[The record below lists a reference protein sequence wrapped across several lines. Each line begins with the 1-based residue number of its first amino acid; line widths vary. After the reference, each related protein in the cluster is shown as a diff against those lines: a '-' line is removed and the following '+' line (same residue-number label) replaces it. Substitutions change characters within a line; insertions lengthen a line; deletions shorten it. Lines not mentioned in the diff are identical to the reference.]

1 MTTGV
6 EFSRLCQAQLELLSH
21 ALGASLSA
29 VYLVDP
35 QAQDSA
41 TMLVPIAL
49 YPVTAQPSLVP
60 ARDSRE
66 PTAATKLVPPIDQF
80 MRSSEA
86 GELSYQR
93 WIPLRQ
99 GEQVLGL
106 LVTRRD
112 DRDWTESE
120 ALQLEQIA
128 DTLALGRSLDQ
139 KNQLL
144 QQQLQHRDYWQ
155 LQEQDRMEILL
166 HQIKN
171 PLTALRTFAK
181 LLLRRMQPEERNHQL
196 AASLLR
202 ESDRL
207 SDLLALLSHPSS
219 ASPAATLP
227 SANPLLLN
235 AAATQIPTEVAE
247 YLPLL
252 IERTVVLAQEKGLDF
267 EVQDWQSVPP
277 VLAPASTL
285 LEVLGNLLENA
296 CKYTPVAGRVGL
308 NWAAI
313 GGTAIAFCIWDDGP
327 QIPAEDLPYL
337 FDRNFRGVQS
347 NGSIPG
353 SGLGLAIARDLSQS
367 VGGELRCYSPADQY
381 QPDLPATGAAF
392 VLTVPV
398 WTKPDRSSG

>member
-6 EFSRLCQAQLELLSH
+6 EFSQICQAQLELLSQ

-49 YPVTAQPSLVP
+49 YPVTAQSTLAPVRDSAVSVP
-60 ARDSRE
+60 A
-66 PTAATKLVPPIDQF
+66 PKLALPIEQF
-80 MRSSEA
+80 MRSSEM

-99 GEQVLGL
+99 GDQVLGL

-112 DRDWTESE
+112 DRDWTEPE

-139 KNQLL
+139 QNQLL

-155 LQEQDRMEILL
+155 LQEQDRLEVLL

-181 LLLRRMQPEERNHQL
+181 LLLRRMQPEERNRQL

-207 SDLLALLSHPSS
+207 ADLLNLLNSPSQS
-219 ASPAATLP
+219 APTAALP

-235 AAATQIPTEVAE
+235 SASPQIPTEVDD

-252 IERTVVLAQEKGLDF
+252 IERTVAIAQEKGLAF
-267 EVQDWQSVPP
+267 EVQDWRPLPP

-285 LEVLGNLLENA
+285 QEILGNLLENA
-296 CKYTPVAGRVGL
+296 CKYTPVPGCIGL
-308 NWAAI
+308 SWVALDAA
-313 GGTAIAFCIWDDGP
+313 AIAFCVWDDGP
-327 QIPAEDLPYL
+327 QIPAEDLPHL
-337 FDRNFRGVQS
+337 FERNFRGVQ
-347 NGSIPG
+347 GKGEIPG

-367 VGGELRCYSPADQY
+367 VGGDLRCYSPAAAY
-381 QPDLPATGAAF
+381 QPDLPKTGVAF
-392 VLTVPV
+392 VFTVPV
-398 WTKPDRSSG
+398 WTNPARS